1 MDALAS
7 LFSLN
12 TLSTRAAEAQLL
24 SWNETSQ
31 QYGLTLT
38 PADAAALM
46 QTRAQALN
54 AAGRV
59 EIGSATVGKLA
70 EAFCDSAWIHQRDYA
85 ETLHALVELFYE
97 MKNETEDKVP
107 DDELIAFMKD
117 CYENRCGGSLELLS
131 GRELEKLA
139 ENIRFG
145 AADYFDLSHAVS
157 FEEDRFAEEEEEQER
172 DSGLMEDDDDE

>member
-7 LFSLN
+7 LFTLN
-12 TLSTRAAEAQLL
+12 NLSVRTAEAQLL
-24 SWNETSQ
+24 SLNERSQ
-31 QYGLTLT
+31 QYGLVLT
-38 PADAAALM
+38 PEDAAALL

-59 EIGSATVGKLA
+59 EIGSATVKKLA
-70 EAFCDSAWIHQRDYA
+70 EAFCDSAWINQRDYA

-97 MKNETEDKVP
+97 MKNETEDKIP

-117 CYENRCGGSLELLS
+117 CYEHRCGGSLELLA

-145 AADYFDLSHAVS
+145 AADYFNLSHAVS
-157 FEEDRFAEEEEEQER
+157 FEEDRFAEEEEAQER
-172 DSGLMEDDDDE
+172 DDGLLEDDDEE